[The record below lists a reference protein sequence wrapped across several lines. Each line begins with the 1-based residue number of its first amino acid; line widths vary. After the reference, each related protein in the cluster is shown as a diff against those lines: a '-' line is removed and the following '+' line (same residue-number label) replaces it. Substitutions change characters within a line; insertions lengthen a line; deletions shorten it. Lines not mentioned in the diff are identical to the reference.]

1 MEYKSLEEWAL
12 KETGRPEGNL
22 DEFVLG
28 RIAERDRKIEVLEEE
43 RKRLDEKIQYFKG
56 ALSALE
62 KENERLNQKVEELE
76 ELKNSHTPTISPT
89 VEEPELGKPEALEQP
104 GEPEES
110 NEDEEKVKRFFEALL
125 GGDKDGDGNGD
136 RPEPEENEEE
146 EERRKKIAD
155 GFGNFLNAIDE
166 MANKIDEEI
175 KARREK
181 YSHSDNLALVDGFVM
196 DTIMKGAPA
205 IKAMLDKWVPQYNYR
220 GEIALMDKIYE
231 ALLAVICLDT
241 EDVYAAIADAL
252 REPEGYNGD
261 LGQGHE
267 AEQNGGND
275 GPDDDNGNN
284 GNNGDN
290 GPDDY
295 NDFWS
300 GGFGNA

>member
-12 KETGRPEGNL
+12 KEMGRPEGNL

-76 ELKNSHTPTISPT
+76 KLKNTPTPTIAPI
-89 VEEPELGKPEALEQP
+89 VEEPEQGELKDEDRDNKRAELEKAIKDF
-104 GEPEES
+104 GELW
-110 NEDEEKVKRFFEALL
+110 DAV
-125 GGDKDGDGNGD
+125 
-136 RPEPEENEEE
+136 
-146 EERRKKIAD
+146 
-155 GFGNFLNAIDE
+155 
-166 MANKIDEEI
+166 NKIGEEI
-175 KARREK
+175 KARRER
-181 YSHSDNLALVDGFVM
+181 YSHKDNLALVDGFVM
-196 DTIMKGAPA
+196 DTIMRGAPA

-241 EDVYAAIADAL
+241 EEVYAAIADAL

-261 LGQGHE
+261 LGQGQE
-267 AEQNGGND
+267 AEQNGENG
-275 GPDDDNGNN
+275 GNN
-284 GNNGDN
+284 GNNGNSGDD

>member
-12 KETGRPEGNL
+12 KEMGRPEGNL

-76 ELKNSHTPTISPT
+76 ELKNSPTPTI
-89 VEEPELGKPEALEQP
+89 EEPEQ
-104 GEPEES
+104 GEPEKPQS
-110 NEDEEKVKRFFEALL
+110 NSDDEKVKKFFEALL
-125 GGDKDGDGNGD
+125 GGDKDGDGDGD
-136 RPEPEENEEE
+136 RPEPLESEESEEE
-146 EERRKKIAD
+146 EERRKKIAN

-166 MANKIDEEI
+166 MATKIDEEI

-181 YSHSDNLALVDGFVM
+181 YSHKDNLALVDGFVM

-261 LGQGHE
+261 LGQGQE

-275 GPDDDNGNN
+275 GESGNN
-284 GNNGDN
+284 GNDGNDGP

>member
-12 KETGRPEGNL
+12 KEMGRPEGNL

-28 RIAERDRKIEVLEEE
+28 RIAERDKKIEVLEEE
-43 RKRLDEKIQYFKG
+43 RKRLDEKVQYFKG

-76 ELKNSHTPTISPT
+76 NTPTPTIAAA
-89 VEEPELGKPEALEQP
+89 VEEPEALGQPEKPQLN
-104 GEPEES
+104 S
-110 NEDEEKVKRFFEALL
+110 DEEKVKRFIEALM
-125 GGDKDGDGNGD
+125 GGDKDGD
-136 RPEPEENEEE
+136 RPEPPKPEESEEENQ
-146 EERRKKIAD
+146 RRKIAN

-166 MANKIDEEI
+166 MVNKIDEET
-175 KARREK
+175 KARRERFTHK
-181 YSHSDNLALVDGFVM
+181 DNLALVDGFVM
-196 DTIMKGAPA
+196 DTIMRGAPA

-220 GEIALMDKIYE
+220 GEIALMNKIYE

-241 EDVYAAIADAL
+241 EDVYAAIADTL

-261 LGQGHE
+261 LGQGQE
-267 AEQNGGND
+267 AEQNGNGNNGESGNNGND
-275 GPDDDNGNN
+275 GP
-284 GNNGDN
+284 